1 MGAKID
7 NSWQRRTFSRTE
19 TFIRA
24 GKVDRVFWAG
34 YRICFSIML
43 KTKSQNEQFKT
54 RIEVSHKRAITAGL
68 RSACQAGQA
77 GEKVREIKEDIF
89 HIIPSKELFT
99 YLRQKWKQELQRSS
113 KYLPKIWVKTP
124 KRAAQNSARVCEK
137 ILCKTIEAWLRGS
150 TIITII
156 EVNLIRGIEITSN

>member
-1 MGAKID
+1 
-7 NSWQRRTFSRTE
+7 
-19 TFIRA
+19 
-24 GKVDRVFWAG
+24 
-34 YRICFSIML
+34 ML

-68 RSACQAGQA
+68 RSACQAGQD

-113 KYLPKIWVKTP
+113 KYLPKIGVKTP
-124 KRAAQNSARVCEK
+124 KGRLETLREYVTRFYVKPLKPGAGS
-137 ILCKTIEAWLRGS
+137 IIEAD
-150 TIITII
+150 
-156 EVNLIRGIEITSN
+156 LIRGIEITRN

>member
-24 GKVDRVFWAG
+24 GKVGRVFWAG

-43 KTKSQNEQFKT
+43 KT
-54 RIEVSHKRAITAGL
+54 RIEVSRKTAITAGL
-68 RSACQAGQA
+68 RSACQA

-113 KYLPKIWVKTP
+113 KYLPKIGVKTP
-124 KRAAQNSARVCEK
+124 KGRLETLHEYVTRFYVKALKPGA
-137 ILCKTIEAWLRGS
+137 G
-150 TIITII
+150 
-156 EVNLIRGIEITSN
+156 VNHYHYHWSRPYSGDWNY

>member
-54 RIEVSHKRAITAGL
+54 RIEVSRKRAITAGL
-68 RSACQAGQA
+68 RSACQAGQD

-113 KYLPKIWVKTP
+113 KYLPKIGVKTP
-124 KRAAQNSARVCEK
+124 KGRLE
-137 ILCKTIEAWLRGS
+137 TLREYVTRFYVKALKPGAG
-150 TIITII
+150 
-156 EVNLIRGIEITSN
+156 VNHYHYHWSRPYSGDWNY